1 MSRQSAPDQA
11 LGGAYLRDTDNMDKP
26 IPDHIQRILDLA
38 RWAPSGDN
46 TQPWKFE
53 IVDDYRL
60 VVHASDTREHCVYD
74 LDGHSSQI
82 AHGTL
87 LETLAIAASA
97 EGLRAEIKRRPDT
110 PDTLL
115 EYEVVL
121 VAAQSSAPDP
131 LLPSI
136 RKRTVQRRRMRT
148 TPLTGAEKQA
158 LAQAVG
164 AFFSIRWFEGGA
176 TRWRLARL
184 MFNNAKLRLTLPEA
198 YPVHRDI
205 IEWNAH
211 FSEDRVPDRAL
222 GIDAMTLTLMHWV
235 MGSWKRVAF
244 FNRWLAGHLV
254 PRIEM
259 DLLPGVFCAAH
270 FAIVA
275 QRPPASIDDYVA
287 AGRAIQRFWLTA
299 TRVGLSLQPETTP
312 LIFTRYVRNGLNF
325 SAHLDS
331 RERAKKLSVQLDSV
345 LGEHIPC
352 TVFMGRLGHATQ
364 PTARSLRL
372 PVKKL
377 TRSEASA
384 TTP

>member
-1 MSRQSAPDQA
+1 MQHDLP
-11 LGGAYLRDTDNMDKP
+11 G
-26 IPDHIQRILDLA
+26 HIQRILDLA

-53 IVDDYRL
+53 IVDDYRM
-60 VVHASDTREHCVYD
+60 VVHGSDTRDHCVYD

-82 AHGTL
+82 AHGAL

-97 EGLRAEIKRRPDT
+97 EGLRMEIKRQLDT
-110 PDTLL
+110 PDTAL
-115 EYEVVL
+115 EYEVSL
-121 VAAQSSAPDP
+121 IADQSIV
-131 LLPSI
+131 PSSLIPCI
-136 RKRTVQRRRMRT
+136 RKRTVQRRMMRT
-148 TPLTGAEKQA
+148 TPLTDAEKQA
-158 LAQAVG
+158 LQHAVG
-164 AFFSIRWFEGGA
+164 ALYRVRWFEGGA

-198 YPVHRDI
+198 YSVHRDI
-205 IEWNAH
+205 IEWNAR
-211 FSEDRVPDRAL
+211 FSENKVPDRAL
-222 GIDAMTLTLMHWV
+222 GLDAMTLTLMHWV
-235 MGSWKRVAF
+235 MGSWRRVAF

-275 QRPPASIDDYVA
+275 QRQPVSIDDYVA

-299 TRVGLSLQPETTP
+299 TSIGLGLQPETTP
-312 LIFTRYVRNGLNF
+312 LIFTRYVRNSVTF

-331 RERAKKLSVQLDSV
+331 RKRAKKLSAQLYTV

-352 TVFMGRLGHATQ
+352 TVFMGRLGHAQQ

-372 PVKKL
+372 PVRKL
-377 TRSEASA
+377 TRLEADA
-384 TTP
+384 AP